1 MCCFIDNNVKVKD
14 IKIINKGSNMDV
26 IMESDKCELEIEY
39 TTEINKN
46 SEEIENLSFQ
56 PFELQVNDIYNNF
69 ILGYFNNINKDIY
82 QYCNEE
88 EGYNNSYFKN
98 LMEKKEQNKEYYS
111 RRRLVESSNEDDIAN
126 EAKKRIESKDVE
138 ETLDQ
143 LLNKTN
149 NVLKY
154 IDNINTFLTYE
165 RKIKDFQNNLN
176 IDYKNI
182 KEMII
187 KNQYIHEIDLYLK
200 QKLINITHILSSY
213 YKNINSLISSFSGI
227 CIIIIIIIRI

>member
-1 MCCFIDNNVKVKD
+1 
-14 IKIINKGSNMDV
+14 
-26 IMESDKCELEIEY
+26 
-39 TTEINKN
+39 
-46 SEEIENLSFQ
+46 
-56 PFELQVNDIYNNF
+56 
-69 ILGYFNNINKDIY
+69 
-82 QYCNEE
+82 
-88 EGYNNSYFKN
+88 
-98 LMEKKEQNKEYYS
+98 MEKKEQNKEYYS

-213 YKNINSLISSFSGI
+213 YKKTTHSYFLI
-227 CIIIIIIIRI
+227 